1 MADLTERSNFF
12 NHLAAESSEL
22 ADTAMIVFRQNP
34 RSLPTRLRND
44 GIFVK
49 GLLQP
54 EARSDSQT
62 F

>member
-1 MADLTERSNFF
+1 MVGSTERSNFF
-12 NHLAAESSEL
+12 KQLTAETSEL

-34 RSLPTRLRND
+34 RSLPMRLRND

-54 EARSDSQT
+54 EARSDYQK

>member
-1 MADLTERSNFF
+1 MADSTQRSNF
-12 NHLAAESSEL
+12 LKQLTAETSEL

-34 RSLPTRLRND
+34 RSLPSRLRND

-54 EARSDSQT
+54 ATRSDYQT
-62 F
+62 P

>member
-1 MADLTERSNFF
+1 MADSTERSNFF
-12 NHLAAESSEL
+12 KQLTAETSEL
-22 ADTAMIVFRQNP
+22 ADAAMIVFRQDR

-54 EARSDSQT
+54 EARSDHQT